1 MVGPVAMAYELVS
14 QAKDNPENLDLSL
27 ILSAATKGLQLLGN
41 ANNHLAKKCRIQV
54 LSKIGQSY
62 TSLSNEKRE
71 NNEKELFGQQCE
83 QRLKQCSQRN
93 GQSNFLWDFTPKSKQ
108 FFLQRGTPSARP
120 GIRRVVTNC
129 KLQTTGAHS
138 LYVNPTDHQ
147 GLSWGGAEQHQPSP
161 SQCLSSSELFAKS
174 IFRMFEIVLNLF

>member
-1 MVGPVAMAYELVS
+1 MAYELVS
-14 QAKDNPENLDLSL
+14 QARDNPENLDLSL

-41 ANNHLAKKCRIQV
+41 ANNHLANKCRTQV

-62 TSLSNEKRE
+62 TSLSSENRE

-83 QRLKQCSQRN
+83 QRLIKQCSQRN
-93 GQSNFLWDFTPKSKQ
+93 SQSNFLWDFTPRSKQ

-120 GIRRVVTNC
+120 GIRRGVTNC

-138 LYVNPTDHQ
+138 L
-147 GLSWGGAEQHQPSP
+147 
-161 SQCLSSSELFAKS
+161 
-174 IFRMFEIVLNLF
+174 